1 MRITERRSENPS
13 DLMGVIHQI
22 RRRWRYKLM
31 LRGAV
36 GVLGLGAAALVFS
49 AWGLES
55 WRFSPASIITFRV
68 LIAIAFASL
77 VGWFIVRPLL
87 WHVSD
92 EQVALYLEEHE
103 PSLQAEI
110 ISAIEASRLAASD
123 NSPHSQVL
131 VRRLIESAVAKCEAI
146 DWGRNVERQPLRR
159 HATTFAV
166 IAVAAIALFTLGP
179 RFLRHGLS
187 AIFVMS
193 RSVEAAAPY
202 RIEVSPGNA
211 SVPRGVD
218 QTITATLGGF
228 DADQASLMI
237 RKTPEAPFERV
248 PLVRSEN
255 PNEANKYEGMLFDL
269 AAPIEYFVE
278 AEGVKSAIYTLK
290 VVDLPYV
297 QRLELELHFP
307 AYTGLAPRK
316 VEDGGD
322 LGRPQGDGSAG
333 QGHADHDG
341 ARGADSVPGRAEGA
355 PDGGGRQHPDRD
367 LQGGEGRVLP
377 LRARRAVGRA
387 RVGVAAVHDR
397 CADRSGTVGFNCQAG
412 PRYQCVA
419 DRGSVRR
426 SPRGRRLRRE
436 GSRAGLLDQRRG
448 REVDPSVRRQESARG
463 GDRRPYVLSRG
474 AERQGRGFRVLLR
487 ARRRQRHEW
496 RQTADERYLFPP
508 DSSAAQGVQAR
519 RV

>member
-68 LIAIAFASL
+68 LIALAFASL

-87 WHVSD
+87 WRVSD

-166 IAVAAIALFTLGP
+166 IAIAAIALFTLGP

-218 QTITATLGGF
+218 QTITAHARRVRRRSGVAHDPQ
-228 DADQASLMI
+228 DA
-237 RKTPEAPFERV
+237 RGP
-248 PLVRSEN
+248 VR
-255 PNEANKYEGMLFDL
+255 AR
-269 AAPIEYFVE
+269 AA
-278 AEGVKSAIYTLK
+278 
-290 VVDLPYV
+290 
-297 QRLELELHFP
+297 
-307 AYTGLAPRK
+307 
-316 VEDGGD
+316 
-322 LGRPQGDGSAG
+322 RPQRESERS
-333 QGHADHDG
+333 QQVRRHAV
-341 ARGADSVPGRAEGA
+341 RPGRA
-355 PDGGGRQHPDRD
+355 D
-367 LQGGEGRVLP
+367 RVL
-377 LRARRAVGRA
+377 R
-387 RVGVAAVHDR
+387 
-397 CADRSGTVGFNCQAG
+397 
-412 PRYQCVA
+412 
-419 DRGSVRR
+419 
-426 SPRGRRLRRE
+426 RGRR
-436 GSRAGLLDQRRG
+436 A
-448 REVDPSVRRQESARG
+448 
-463 GDRRPYVLSRG
+463 
-474 AERQGRGFRVLLR
+474 
-487 ARRRQRHEW
+487 
-496 RQTADERYLFPP
+496 
-508 DSSAAQGVQAR
+508 
-519 RV
+519 